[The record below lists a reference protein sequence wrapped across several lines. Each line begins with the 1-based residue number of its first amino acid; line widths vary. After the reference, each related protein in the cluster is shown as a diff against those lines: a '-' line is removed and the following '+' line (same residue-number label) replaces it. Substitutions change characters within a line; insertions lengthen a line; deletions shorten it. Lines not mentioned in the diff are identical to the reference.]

1 MRGEKS
7 DALLAGTVLL
17 AETLHRLDVP
27 FAVTGFQDVLIPF
40 CDFPDGL
47 TSHVRQHLG
56 QMPREINGDRPGGNN
71 RPSYNDDGPCLLEA
85 ADDLLAWSAVDR
97 LLIVVSDGLPEGR
110 RSSEDDLRTAVRKLR
125 ARGDGLKLIG
135 IGLGPETEHVKDFY
149 PESIA
154 NVPVSRLATEIGGLL
169 RRTLLGGP

>member
-1 MRGEKS
+1 
-7 DALLAGTVLL
+7 
-17 AETLHRLDVP
+17 
-27 FAVTGFQDVLIPF
+27 
-40 CDFPDGL
+40 
-47 TSHVRQHLG
+47 
-56 QMPREINGDRPGGNN
+56 
-71 RPSYNDDGPCLLEA
+71 
-85 ADDLLAWSAVDR
+85 VDR
-97 LLIVVSDGLPEGR
+97 LLLVVSDGLPEGR

-149 PESIA
+149 LESIA